1 DKLLGEMD
9 LARQVRIEN
18 RTLFSANH
26 LQAFL
31 DRAPKHVTSTAS
43 APFSFIRASR
53 EQNPVGEEFATH
65 VGRFLRLCIDG
76 GAPEQ
81 FITSCTASAII
92 IDSFP
97 PGMHRKFRIRL
108 CLCERSHVKGSNH
121 ERYSKTSTGSVS
133 AGLPARV
140 FDATLSSREVV
151 SDDRR
156 RYWSN
161 VLGHGGNERHPLR
174 VSRA

>member
-1 DKLLGEMD
+1 MD

-97 PGMHRKFRIRL
+97 PGMHPGRWCPMIEGDIGAMFSDMEAMNVTPSEFHGRKID
-108 CLCERSHVKGSNH
+108 SWSG
-121 ERYSKTSTGSVS
+121 TGRPSGRWRCV
-133 AGLPARV
+133 
-140 FDATLSSREVV
+140 
-151 SDDRR
+151 
-156 RYWSN
+156 
-161 VLGHGGNERHPLR
+161 
-174 VSRA
+174 